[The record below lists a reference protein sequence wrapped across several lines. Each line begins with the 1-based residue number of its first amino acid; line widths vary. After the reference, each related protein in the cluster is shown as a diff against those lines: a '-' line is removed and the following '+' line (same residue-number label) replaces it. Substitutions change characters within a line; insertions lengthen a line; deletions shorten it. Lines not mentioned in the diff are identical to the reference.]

1 MLLPGVA
8 DWRELTSDY
17 LLQLATIIGLYA
29 CMETHFI
36 KKNCAACFMIIQSLN
51 SGELYLCDLP

>member
-17 LLQLATIIGLYA
+17 SLQLATIIRLYA

-36 KKNCAACFMIIQSLN
+36 KKKPVQLAL
-51 SGELYLCDLP
+51 